1 MMSNKSAPSLLRFCA
16 IGASV
21 FSTIQ
26 IFSVFDI
33 TTQLSMNTDIGSNMI
48 MTTKEV
54 SNSAAFSDEETPL
67 NSTTAAVVESMR
79 NETSQTRT
87 KDNDDGGEIGNQTA
101 IFLNAY
107 IPPTD
112 QYKGKEWE
120 TSENVS
126 LGIVS
131 DQLSQIAESYA
142 GSRGVT
148 VYVTTVA
155 KDVLNA
161 TRLNDICEKA
171 TGGRVKCTHLTH
183 VQKGG
188 ELDTL
193 AGLYEYCH
201 TVSPTTRV
209 VYMHNKGSFHPSGKN
224 TNWRRAMTAA
234 TVTRDCL
241 KPPDDSC
248 DVCGLQFA
256 APPKM
261 FGMLMPGNFFSASC
275 QYVNQLHHPKEFKW
289 RMTTM
294 IRKVFMLEKKG
305 RFHFGPKDTQGWVMG
320 SGRYT
325 PEHWIG
331 SHPFIKPCDLSVE
344 ERYWYWENHEHSQDE
359 FKWSMYPRIK
369 DEPTVANR
377 QDDSDIRLRKYVF
390 LAGLLYRHIHLYN
403 ATPPESSWMY
413 NALPDGAF
421 WRESVKEHGHNVVEV
436 VTGTHFNRTESTI
449 QSTVELSTT
458 VPKKK

>member
-16 IGASV
+16 IGAVV
-21 FSTIQ
+21 FSIIQ

-54 SNSAAFSDEETPL
+54 SNSAAFSDEERPL

-155 KDVLNA
+155 KDILN
-161 TRLNDICEKA
+161 
-171 TGGRVKCTHLTH
+171 
-183 VQKGG
+183 
-188 ELDTL
+188 
-193 AGLYEYCH
+193 
-201 TVSPTTRV
+201 
-209 VYMHNKGSFHPSGKN
+209 
-224 TNWRRAMTAA
+224 
-234 TVTRDCL
+234 
-241 KPPDDSC
+241 
-248 DVCGLQFA
+248 
-256 APPKM
+256 
-261 FGMLMPGNFFSASC
+261 
-275 QYVNQLHHPKEFKW
+275 
-289 RMTTM
+289 
-294 IRKVFMLEKKG
+294 
-305 RFHFGPKDTQGWVMG
+305 
-320 SGRYT
+320 
-325 PEHWIG
+325 
-331 SHPFIKPCDLSVE
+331 
-344 ERYWYWENHEHSQDE
+344 
-359 FKWSMYPRIK
+359 
-369 DEPTVANR
+369 
-377 QDDSDIRLRKYVF
+377 
-390 LAGLLYRHIHLYN
+390 
-403 ATPPESSWMY
+403 
-413 NALPDGAF
+413 
-421 WRESVKEHGHNVVEV
+421 
-436 VTGTHFNRTESTI
+436 GT
-449 QSTVELSTT
+449 
-458 VPKKK
+458 